1 MRKYLKYKDSEVQW
15 IGEIPENWAV
25 RRINSLFK
33 QRSETVSDKDFS
45 PLSVTKNGIL
55 PQIEGVAKTENNDAR
70 KLVRKGDFVINSRSD
85 RKGSSG
91 TSRYDGSVS
100 VINIVLEPHSIDPI
114 YAEFLFKSNE
124 FVEEYFRNGKGI
136 VWDLWSTRYSE
147 MKYILIPSPPLPEQ
161 QKIATYLD
169 QKTTLIDQII
179 SSSEKKIEL
188 IKEQRT
194 ATINHAV
201 TKGLNPKVKMKDS
214 GVEWIGEIP
223 EGWVVTKMK
232 HIVNYFGGGT
242 PSRENAKFWNGTIP
256 WVTPKDMKVDLICSS
271 EEKITTDGLNAS
283 STKLCPTNSLL
294 IVIRSGILQRII
306 PIGIVMNEVT
316 INQDIKCLITKNKG
330 AFSEK
335 YLFYF
340 IKGNEQN
347 LLSEWVKDGTTVE
360 SIEMES
366 FINQSTPL
374 PNLKEQQQIVTY
386 LDQKTKEIDDLIASE
401 KKRIELLKE
410 YRQSLISE
418 VVTGKIKVFN
428 DKH

>member
-1 MRKYLKYKDSEVQW
+1 MKKYPRYKDSGVEWV
-15 IGEIPENWAV
+15 GEIPTEWGV
-25 RRINSLFK
+25 RRINSLFR
-33 QRSETVSDKDFS
+33 QRSETVSDKDFP

-100 VINIVLEPHSIDPI
+100 VINIVLEPHAIDPF
-114 YAEFLFKSNE
+114 YAEFLFKSNQ
-124 FVEEYFRNGKGI
+124 FVDEYFRNGKGI

-147 MKYILIPSPPLPEQ
+147 MKYIIIPNPPLPEQ
-161 QKIATYLD
+161 QQIVTYLD

-179 SSSEKKIEL
+179 SISEKKIEL
-188 IKEQRT
+188 LKEQRT

-223 EGWVVTKMK
+223 EGWEVSKMK
-232 HIVNYFGGGT
+232 HLVNYFGGGT
-242 PSRENAKFWNGTIP
+242 PSRDNVKFWNGTIP
-256 WVTPKDMKVDLICSS
+256 WVTPKDMKVDLISSS
-271 EEKITTDGLNAS
+271 EEKITFDGLNAS
-283 STKLCPTNSLL
+283 STKLCPPNSLL

-306 PIGIVMNEVT
+306 PVGIVINEVT
-316 INQDIKCLITKNKG
+316 INQDIKCLMNKNIG
-330 AFSEK
+330 ALNEK

-366 FINQSTPL
+366 FTNQTTPM
-374 PNLKEQQQIVTY
+374 PSFREQQQIVNY
-386 LDQKTKEIDDLIASE
+386 LDQKTKEIDDLISSE
-401 KKRIELLKE
+401 QKRIELMKE

-418 VVTGKIKVFN
+418 VVTGKIKVTN
-428 DKH
+428 E

>member
-100 VINIVLEPHSIDPI
+100 VINIVLEPHSIDPL
-114 YAEFLFKSNE
+114 YAEFLLKSNE

-161 QKIATYLD
+161 QQIVTYLD
-169 QKTTLIDQII
+169 HKTTLIDQII
-179 SSSEKKIEL
+179 SGSEKKIEL
-188 IKEQRT
+188 LKEQRT

-223 EGWVVTKMK
+223 EGWEIRKMK
-232 HIVNYFGGGT
+232 YCLRLV
-242 PSRENAKFWNGTIP
+242 
-256 WVTPKDMKVDLICSS
+256 S
-271 EEKITTDGLNAS
+271 EKG
-283 STKLCPTNSLL
+283 STSK
-294 IVIRSGILQRII
+294 
-306 PIGIVMNEVT
+306 E
-316 INQDIKCLITKNKG
+316 DIKISPENVENETGVCFNFHSEYEGEGMRFQSGDILLNKLRIYLKKIILTTFEGFSMGEMIVLRTIDGFNKYYHYTLFNQGLID
-330 AFSEK
+330 
-335 YLFYF
+335 LL
-340 IKGNEQN
+340 NEQ
-347 LLSEWVKDGTTVE
+347 STGVK
-360 SIEMES
+360 
-366 FINQSTPL
+366 L
-374 PNLKEQQQIVTY
+374 PRVSPDIILNTNIIYPPVSEQQQIVNH

-410 YRQSLISE
+410 YRHSLISE
-418 VVTGKIKVFN
+418 VVTGKIKVT
-428 DKH
+428 KHL